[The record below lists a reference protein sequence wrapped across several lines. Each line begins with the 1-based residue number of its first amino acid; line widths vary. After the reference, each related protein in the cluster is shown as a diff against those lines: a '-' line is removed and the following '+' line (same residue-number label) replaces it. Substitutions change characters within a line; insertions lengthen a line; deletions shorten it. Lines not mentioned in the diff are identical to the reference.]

1 MVFRQCRVPLNES
14 HLSSPTLL
22 RRKEL
27 RTSSRHELGDKPLSC
42 VLVPTTILWTASS
55 VTGVRLIGHADANDS
70 TVRRRAPWDA
80 LPLPRAARP
89 DVILVHR

>member
-27 RTSSRHELGDKPLSC
+27 RASSRHELGDKPLSC
-42 VLVPTTILWTASS
+42 
-55 VTGVRLIGHADANDS
+55 GFEANDDL
-70 TVRRRAPWDA
+70 VDRVLGHGREIDWPRRRQ
-80 LPLPRAARP
+80 
-89 DVILVHR
+89 